1 MNASVTLK
9 GIQATASNLP
19 LPDVSTWFAWY
30 YQRNIDYSAGS
41 LVSSGETVATTYI
54 QDVSIAGNAYF
65 EIESQ
70 EITASNLPLPD
81 DSTWHD
87 WYYERNLDYQADSL
101 VVCSHIVA
109 TTYIQEVS
117 TTGDAYSTVK
127 STQISTEFDSIFGN
141 GDAKYEID
149 SVNLLS
155 EFGEV
160 TASAITH
167 VSAEVSIDGILL
179 EINQGNVSA
188 SALNEEIIQLSG
200 NPKRYAANEF
210 KYAKVEIA
218 GISTKIS
225 TGAVKA
231 IGSISISARANVQS
245 VGIKSE
251 VPTIYAEGVKW
262 ITEDE
267 LMTLLAA

>member
-1 MNASVTLK
+1 MNASITLT
-9 GIQATASNLP
+9 GIQLTASNLP

-41 LVSSGETVATTYI
+41 LVSSGDIVATTYI
-54 QDVSIAGNAYF
+54 QDVFSTGNAYST
-65 EIESQ
+65 I
-70 EITASNLPLPD
+70 
-81 DSTWHD
+81 DST
-87 WYYERNLDYQADSL
+87 EISSEFSSVFGR
-101 VVCSHIVA
+101 
-109 TTYIQEVS
+109 
-117 TTGDAYSTVK
+117 GDAQYGIEGVAL
-127 STQISTEFDSIFGN
+127 E
-141 GDAKYEID
+141 
-149 SVNLLS
+149 S
-155 EFGEV
+155 EPGEV
-160 TASAITH
+160 IASAITSI
-167 VSAEVSIDGILL
+167 SADVSIEGILL

-210 KYAKVEIA
+210 KYAKVKID

-231 IGSISISARANVQS
+231 IGSVSISARANVQS

>member
-1 MNASVTLK
+1 MNATISLS
-9 GIQATASNLP
+9 GIRLSASNLP
-19 LPDVSTWFAWY
+19 LPDVSTWFSWFY
-30 YQRNIDYSAGS
+30 ERNLDYSAGS
-41 LVSSGETVATTYI
+41 LVSS
-54 QDVSIAGNAYF
+54 
-65 EIESQ
+65 
-70 EITASNLPLPD
+70 SN
-81 DSTWHD
+81 
-87 WYYERNLDYQADSL
+87 
-101 VVCSHIVA
+101 IVA

-117 TTGDAYSTVK
+117 TAGDAYSTVD
-127 STQISTEFDSIFGN
+127 STQISTEFDSILGH
-141 GDAKYEID
+141 GDAQYGID

-160 TASAITH
+160 TGSAITP
-167 VSAEVSIDGILL
+167 VSAEVSIEGILL
-179 EINQGNVSA
+179 WINQGNVSA

-200 NPKRYAANEF
+200 NPKRYVANEF

>member
-1 MNASVTLK
+1 MNATIALS
-9 GIQATASNLP
+9 GIRLSASNLP

-41 LVSSGETVATTYI
+41 LVSSSNIVAITYI
-54 QDVSIAGNAYF
+54 QEVSIAGNAYF
-65 EIESQ
+65 ELESQ

-87 WYYERNLDYQADSL
+87 WYYERNLDYSAQA
-101 VVCSHIVA
+101 
-109 TTYIQEVS
+109 Q
-117 TTGDAYSTVK
+117 
-127 STQISTEFDSIFGN
+127 
-141 GDAKYEID
+141 
-149 SVNLLS
+149 
-155 EFGEV
+155 
-160 TASAITH
+160 
-167 VSAEVSIDGILL
+167 VSITGISLSIDQQNIRVFVENS
-179 EINQGNVSA
+179 EI
-188 SALNEEIIQLSG
+188 LNLSG
-200 NPKRYAANEF
+200 NTKRYAANEF

-267 LMTLLAA
+267 LILMMAA